1 MLVQCS
7 TVNSYER
14 QQPSKVYLAA
24 MLGVMGILA
33 WLAGNM
39 MPAFVAKF
47 FVFLAAALAC
57 AAGLASLWSP

>member
-1 MLVQCS
+1 
-7 TVNSYER
+7 
-14 QQPSKVYLAA
+14 

-47 FVFLAAALAC
+47 FVLLAVALAC